1 MSGSRAAGGVLVTGS
16 SNTDLVCLTDR
27 LPRPGETVASYAF
40 STYAGGKAAN
50 QAVAAARSGAQVTF
64 VGAFG
69 DDAYGIQRRSDL
81 AADGVDLRFSR
92 TLAGTPS
99 GLALIAVDRRGENL
113 IVTVGG
119 ANELIEGTQI
129 AEALELF
136 RPQVILLPNEAPADV
151 LDCALAHASATR
163 ILNAA
168 PFDPNLDA
176 RLANVDILI
185 CNEVEAAGFL
195 GFDVSIDNAEEAV
208 KALASRACPQAII
221 TLGPAGAIG
230 FDGLRAV
237 TAPARQVQ
245 VVDTTGAGDA
255 FCGAFAAWLVAGATF
270 EESLRA
276 GVVAGSLAATN
287 QGAQPALPREDQIRA
302 AL

>member
-1 MSGSRAAGGVLVTGS
+1 MSGSRPGGGVLVAGS

-40 STYAGGKAAN
+40 SIYAGGKAAN
-50 QAVAAARSGAQVTF
+50 QAVAAARAGAQVTF

-69 DDAYGIQRRSDL
+69 DDAYGTQRRSDL
-81 AADGVDLRFSR
+81 EADGVDLRFSL
-92 TLAGTPS
+92 TQAGTPS

-119 ANELIEGTQI
+119 ANDLIDGTQI
-129 AEALELF
+129 AEALEIL
-136 RPQVILLPNEAPADV
+136 RPQVILLPNEAPADA
-151 LDCALAHASATR
+151 LDSALAQAGATR

-168 PFDPNLDA
+168 PFDPDLNS

-195 GFDVSIDNAEEAV
+195 GFDITLDNAEGAV
-208 KALASRACPQAII
+208 RALASRACPRAII

-230 FDGLRAV
+230 FDGLRDFTV
-237 TAPARQVQ
+237 PAPKVQ

-270 EESLRA
+270 AESLRA
-276 GVVAGSLAATN
+276 GVVAGSLAATIR
-287 QGAQPALPREDQIRA
+287 GAQPSLPREDQIRA